1 MCGPVGECVY
11 IVCFAAKNQQP
22 AAGRSLILDWLTA
35 PAGRPHVREC
45 FSAFCPSALLN
56 ATCVALAAW
65 PVAVEMRYTNHGVQL
80 LGRRAFNLFN
90 WRRAT
95 PRANEMVMTLFYA
108 KFHYEGIKYNLSLNL

>member
-1 MCGPVGECVY
+1 MCVFCG
-11 IVCFAAKNQQP
+11 KKP
-22 AAGRSLILDWLTA
+22 AAGGRALINSRLVDG
-35 PAGRPHVREC
+35 AGRPRVRGC

-56 ATCVALAAW
+56 ATCVARAAAW
-65 PVAVEMRYTNHGVQL
+65 PGAVEMRYTNHGVQL

-90 WRRAT
+90 WHSAT